1 MTRVTLTVSED
12 LSFSRIKV
20 EGHSGY
26 ADEGEDIVCAAVSS
40 ATELVVNILESFD
53 IDISLEIDEEAADV
67 LVIILD
73 GEKNR
78 KKKTQI
84 GNIAEGYRSYITD
97 LAEAYPK
104 FVKISTEV

>member
-78 KKKTQI
+78 KKKNQI